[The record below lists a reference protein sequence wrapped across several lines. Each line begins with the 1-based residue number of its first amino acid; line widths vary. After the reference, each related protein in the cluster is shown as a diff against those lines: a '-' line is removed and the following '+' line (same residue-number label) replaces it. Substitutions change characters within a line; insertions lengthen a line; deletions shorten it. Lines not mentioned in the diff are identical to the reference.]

1 MSESRVG
8 FFHDDDA
15 AVLAEFPGELA
26 LADIHGKNFG
36 RAVLQQAVGEAAG
49 GRAEV
54 ERDQAGHVQ
63 LKMLQRV
70 FEFVAAA
77 ADVFFAG
84 LQRER
89 VIRFERRR
97 WVCGRSGR

>member
-1 MSESRVG
+1 MSARVG

-15 AVLAEFPGELA
+15 AVLAEFPGKLA
-26 LADIHGKNFG
+26 LADVHGKNFRG
-36 RAVLQQAVGEAAG
+36 AVLKQAIGETAG

-54 ERDQAGHVQ
+54 ERDQSGHVQ
-63 LKMLQRV
+63 LKMVQGV

-84 LQRER
+84 VQGEC
-89 VIRFERRR
+89 VIRLDGVAGFVRA
-97 WVCGRSGR
+97 SGR